1 MTGDREGEFVVEEA
15 RPDGSLVLVPV
26 EVWKAGDEHRPQ
38 MQLPNG
44 EA

>member
-1 MTGDREGEFVVEEA
+1 MTGAREGEFVVEGI

-26 EVWKAGDEHRPQ
+26 EVWEAEDGHRPQ
-38 MQLPNG
+38 MQPPDG